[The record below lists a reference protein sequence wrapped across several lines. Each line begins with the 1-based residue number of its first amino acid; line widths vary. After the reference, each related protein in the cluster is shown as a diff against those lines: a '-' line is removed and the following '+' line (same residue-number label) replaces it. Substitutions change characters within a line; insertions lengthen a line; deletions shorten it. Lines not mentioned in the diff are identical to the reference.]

1 MISKQELVWWCS
13 FVCFGLVFL
22 IFCFSLL
29 VLPFREHLD
38 VRNSL
43 QINVGLRDWDFC
55 FAVNPVAK
63 NNGSYRRGIG
73 HSLPSCTRVKIKTH
87 SYTGKQRYAQQTR
100 TAAKVILVQSCNL
113 FCPTNTLESSCHPW
127 AGILALKT
135 RKALDLLTAFFAEQR
150 LIVTIFKS
158 HFF

>member
-1 MISKQELVWWCS
+1 MVFFCLFW
-13 FVCFGLVFL
+13 FGFFNFL
-22 IFCFSLL
+22 IFFTGIA
-29 VLPFREHLD
+29 FREHLD